1 MWNLKPLF
9 LTRKLFTIM
18 RKITLITFALIWLN
32 LAYNQDTTTI
42 GLLGCHVQSR
52 PAPSIEFFADVLQPD
67 YAVWLGDNV
76 YADTETDPQ
85 QIQRQL
91 DILAAKPGFQ
101 KLKANTP
108 FFVTW
113 DDHDYGLNNA
123 NKYYIF
129 KEESKAIHRSFWELE
144 NKVPEDRDGVYYA
157 EIVTEANGKKIQ
169 FILLDGRYN
178 YDKKNTLGANQWA
191 WFEEEL
197 KKDAD
202 VRFVVCG
209 YQVLLPHMTRWESW
223 AKTGKERKRLFNL
236 LEETKANNVIFLTG
250 DQHTTEV
257 LQSQKKLNYFTYEIM
272 ACGINQT
279 EKPGRA
285 PNRVMGPDLTFD
297 SSPIIHLI
305 WEKDDATVYFENYDA
320 NLKEVVSNFT
330 FKLSDIGLK

>member
-1 MWNLKPLF
+1 MKKTPFLF
-9 LTRKLFTIM
+9 ACLLTIHFLF
-18 RKITLITFALIWLN
+18 A
-32 LAYNQDTTTI
+32 QDTTTI
-42 GLLGCHVQSR
+42 GLLVCHVQGR

-85 QIQRQL
+85 HIQRQL
-91 DILAAKPGFQ
+91 DILAGKPGFQ

-123 NKYYIF
+123 GKEYIF
-129 KEESKAIHRSFWELE
+129 KEESKTIFRNFWELE
-144 NKVPEDRDGVYYA
+144 NKVPANQDGVYYA
-157 EIVTEANGKKIQ
+157 EIVTENNNKKIQ

-197 KKDAD
+197 KKEAD

-223 AKTGKERKRLFNL
+223 AKTG
-236 LEETKANNVIFLTG
+236 
-250 DQHTTEV
+250 
-257 LQSQKKLNYFTYEIM
+257 
-272 ACGINQT
+272 
-279 EKPGRA
+279 
-285 PNRVMGPDLTFD
+285 
-297 SSPIIHLI
+297 
-305 WEKDDATVYFENYDA
+305 
-320 NLKEVVSNFT
+320 
-330 FKLSDIGLK
+330 